1 MHMTA
6 SVDTKVH
13 DTERTLMVTMLFEAD
28 PVGCYARTCTG
39 AHLHRHA
46 CTRTLARLHAQLTLL
61 ASRNPTKPN
70 THARTHQHQPHRVRC
85 ACVRA
90 GVRAC
95 VRAGVRV
102 CAQAANPMSCM
113 IALSPPTVQ
122 ALPARQ
128 RSSTAVVATVYS
140 AAGDGAMELSG
151 SGDGTAVAA
160 SARETAAAATNTSA
174 TPPPL
179 PSTAAPAAPANP
191 VQSGRP
197 TIALAAGALQAAAA
211 AAATEEGPAAAAAA
225 PTTRSSSSS
234 TNVGTDSRTS
244 VGVPHLAA
252 APSPISAA
260 SASRPP
266 EEAPGAWQT
275 HTLSNHPNVKHGLRE
290 DTGGVCCIRSG
301 GRAKCHGL
309 LSAVAMAS

>member
-13 DTERTLMVTMLFEAD
+13 DTERALMVTMLFEAD

-39 AHLHRHA
+39 THLHARVYTHT
-46 CTRTLARLHAQLTLL
+46 CTLARSAHVPGISQPNP
-61 ASRNPTKPN
+61 NPT
-70 THARTHQHQPHRVRC
+70 RTHGHTNTNPIAFGAH

-90 GVRAC
+90 CG
-95 VRAGVRV
+95 RAGVRV

-128 RSSTAVVATVYS
+128 RSSAAVVATVYS

-151 SGDGTAVAA
+151 SGEGTAVAA

-266 EEAPGAWQT
+266 EDAPGAWQT

-301 GRAKCHGL
+301 GRAKCYGL
-309 LSAVAMAS
+309 LSVVAMAS